1 MISRCSAHDD
11 ARHFPQRNLRDI
23 YFFCKKCSFL
33 RVFDIWVDTSMFIIK
48 LRMKRNKAMKT
59 EMLAKRMMVLFIS
72 AAMLVAGPGAGVFA
86 FAEDDES
93 GTDNAA
99 TVQTE

>member
-1 MISRCSAHDD
+1 
-11 ARHFPQRNLRDI
+11 
-23 YFFCKKCSFL
+23 
-33 RVFDIWVDTSMFIIK
+33 
-48 LRMKRNKAMKT
+48 MKT